1 MAMGGNFASGD
12 NALQTLSLLA
22 DPTKLAERIQ
32 TLSEA
37 EARAREIVNLA
48 GPASDIIQLRE
59 EAIKDRAAAKAEL
72 HNAQK
77 ALESARL
84 EADNLKMQAISQRD
98 LMIRGAENR
107 AAEIHQQIQT
117 KQDET
122 NQWIMSIDTSA
133 RQLADRIEQ
142 HRQAEEELKARIES
156 QKKSQAELDEAHARL
171 ARAQETIRQLTEV

>member
-22 DPTKLAERIQ
+22 DPVKLAERIQ

-84 EADNLKMQAISQRD
+84 EAQQLKEQTTATA
-98 LMIRGAENR
+98 AEMVRIAEAR
-107 AAEIHQQIQT
+107 AAEIHQQLQA

-133 RQLADRIEQ
+133 RQLTDRIEQ
-142 HRQAEEELKARIES
+142 HRLAEEELKARIES